1 MKIEI
6 PDEWIARIGG
16 CHPDTP
22 VEQVFKIIRQIYP
35 SATRQFYHRIRQYVV
50 EEAKHEKS

>member
-35 SATRQFYHRIRQYVV
+35 SATRQFYHRIGQYVV
-50 EEAKHEKS
+50 EEAKREP